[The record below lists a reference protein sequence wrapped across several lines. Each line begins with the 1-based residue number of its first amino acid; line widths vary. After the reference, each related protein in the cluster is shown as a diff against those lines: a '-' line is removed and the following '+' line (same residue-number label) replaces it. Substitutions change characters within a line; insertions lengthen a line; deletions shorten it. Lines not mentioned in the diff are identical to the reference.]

1 MSVTLPPKLW
11 ETRIE
16 PQLVRLACARLP
28 TAAEIP
34 GRGGGGGGESF
45 LRVHWVAVPEAMR
58 ARRVNR
64 PLPAG
69 EALPQAGSG

>member
-1 MSVTLPPKLW
+1 VSVTLPPKLW

-28 TAAEIP
+28 AAAEIP
-34 GRGGGGGGESF
+34 GRGGGESF